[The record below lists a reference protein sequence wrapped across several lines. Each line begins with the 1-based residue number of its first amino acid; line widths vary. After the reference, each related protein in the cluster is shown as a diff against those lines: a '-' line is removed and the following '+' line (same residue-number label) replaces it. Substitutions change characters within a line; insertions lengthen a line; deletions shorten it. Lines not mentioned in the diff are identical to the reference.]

1 MRNAKWDDLRPAE
14 LEQHQREHEEQQAIA
29 KAQLEARLAE
39 VAETPSPP
47 TPALTP
53 NSDLA
58 PIQVGEKGVMLDA
71 SGFDQDGKSQADL
84 EVDMSIISTH
94 CTVSTDSRAPLNPL
108 YSWTVG
114 GDDGLTLTLTL
125 IELDGL

>member
-39 VAETPSPP
+39 VAKTSSLP
-47 TPALTP
+47 TPGLPP

-58 PIQVGEKGVMLDA
+58 PMAG
-71 SGFDQDGKSQADL
+71 
-84 EVDMSIISTH
+84 
-94 CTVSTDSRAPLNPL
+94 R
-108 YSWTVG
+108 
-114 GDDGLTLTLTL
+114 
-125 IELDGL
+125 